1 MDDDAWALATTR
13 DAPVRLGLL
22 NHRGDWGARVRSAAE
37 RGAPEEGFRGGTG
50 GFFRCSRCD
59 ARGPSGAALVTFPC
73 GHTFHDA
80 CAPEEVCVACLV
92 ERGDGEGGEG
102 ESSSA
107 WGEKARVR
115 AAVDAELRAAAAS
128 AGVRGTEPNP
138 ALGKAEAG
146 AALERL
152 REAHGVHRLTASQ
165 VARVLSKR
173 SDAGRGGA

>member
-1 MDDDAWALATTR
+1 MAALPALARRLERRERGGGGNLDDDAWALATTR

-115 AAVDAELRAAAAS
+115 AAVDAELAAVTRAET
-128 AGVRGTEPNP
+128 REP
-138 ALGKAEAG
+138 
-146 AALERL
+146 
-152 REAHGVHRLTASQ
+152 SFS
-165 VARVLSKR
+165 RV
-173 SDAGRGGA
+173 

>member
-1 MDDDAWALATTR
+1 MAALPALARRLERRERGELFRRGGNSNASRDDDAWALATKR

-37 RGAPEEGFRGGTG
+37 CGAPEEGFRGGTG

-59 ARGPSGAALVTFPC
+59 ARGPSGATLVTFPC

-80 CAPEEVCVACLV
+80 CAPEEACVACLV
-92 ERGDGEGGEG
+92 ERGDGSGGEG

-115 AAVDAELRAAAAS
+115 AAVDAELAAVTRAE
-128 AGVRGTEPNP
+128 T
-138 ALGKAEAG
+138 
-146 AALERL
+146 
-152 REAHGVHRLTASQ
+152 
-165 VARVLSKR
+165 
-173 SDAGRGGA
+173 